1 MERKLT
7 KKQAASVAAKV
18 LINIYDEDINAVA
31 NIINAEKLVREGNND
46 GYSTLCDALAV
57 ARDFIQVLIDDI
69 NHGNKQSN

>member
-1 MERKLT
+1 MERKIT

-69 NHGNKQSN
+69 NYGKE

>member
-1 MERKLT
+1 M
-7 KKQAASVAAKV
+7 AAKV

-69 NHGNKQSN
+69 NYGKE